1 MAASDF
7 DFLPSRNKIIRRAF
21 SIVGAIE
28 TGDPLS
34 ADMLDQ
40 GIEALNSMVA
50 RWQTDMLFLWRQ
62 KEYLKDPWAISTE
75 SYALPSDPLSIGIS
89 QAQWWDGVQYNNLE
103 VISYESY
110 RQIEDRGVA
119 TGTPQQIT
127 SSPENLLALIYP
139 IPNVAG
145 KVRFILT
152 TKGKDFDT
160 STESG
165 EFAARWN
172 DALVYGLA
180 DSLSDEY
187 PITLSERERISR
199 KAVTFFDAAKRY
211 DRDRSDSEFVE
222 PAY

>member
-7 DFLPSRNKIIRRAF
+7 DFLPSRNKLIRRAF

-28 TGDPLS
+28 KGDSLS

-62 KEYLKDPWAISTE
+62 KEYTIDPWEVSTA
-75 SYALPSDPLSIGIS
+75 SKTLPSDPLSIGIS
-89 QAQWWDGVQYNNLE
+89 SAQWWDGVDWQPLE

-110 RQIEDRGVA
+110 LAITDRTT
-119 TGTPQQIT
+119 TGD
-127 SSPENLLALIYP
+127 PEKIASAPGQLTAYIYP
-139 IPNVAG
+139 TPSVERKARLVLI
-145 KVRFILT
+145 

-160 STESG
+160 ATESG

-187 PITLSERERISR
+187 PIPLSERERISR